1 MISLEDCIALSGLTS
16 DEVAALAEHEHIS
29 EMAAAAMADY
39 LLHRDKGPHLV
50 REMIRDDIRAAI
62 AKGDAKHARELVA
75 ALAHFLREH
84 PEAVRT

>member
-1 MISLEDCIALSGLTS
+1 MIALEDCIALCGLTS
-16 DEVAALAEHEHIS
+16 EEVAALAEHEHIS

-39 LLHRDKGPHLV
+39 LLHRDKGPHVV
-50 REMIRDDIRAAI
+50 RAMIRDDIRAAI
-62 AKGDAKHARELVA
+62 AKGDATHARALVA